1 MGEIPNK
8 LRLTLTSK
16 VISSVRALPGEMSRL
31 LAAITNLIERKLVW
45 FWSFCHQ
52 FFPHHFLNA
61 SLESEW
67 TLKVKICFLLKCYY
81 DYFQFSLNVDP
92 FQHFYSISAII
103 HLLGRRHTCG
113 KILSYIFLLL
123 RS

>member
-1 MGEIPNK
+1 MGEIPNT

-31 LAAITNLIERKLVW
+31 LAAITNLIRKKISLVLV
-45 FWSFCHQ
+45 FCHQ
-52 FFPHHFLNA
+52 FFPHHFLDA
-61 SLESEW
+61 SFESEW